1 MNNTLTSN
9 IHLPRWRILIAAMFV
24 NLCIGTNYAFSVWSG
39 PLAEA
44 RGWSMSEV
52 ILAFTIN
59 LAIAPIP
66 MIWGGKIVDKGG
78 AKAAFLIGGSIY
90 GIGFILTSFAT
101 SIAFLYFSYGI
112 LCGFGQAFAYAG
124 ALGNTQRLFPDKR
137 GLATGLVTAANGGAA
152 MITAPLITF
161 LIGSQGSSAA
171 LRYMGISFLIIC
183 VIAGL
188 LTKAAPNGY
197 IPKGWV
203 PPTSKNNGT
212 ATEQADVHWKQMF
225 SNYKFYIILAIFGI
239 GTLSGLMIVSHAS
252 TIGQN
257 MYGLTAAVAAV
268 YVSMYSL
275 SNCLGR
281 LFWGTIS
288 DKIGRY
294 WALSAIF
301 LVITFM
307 LFMMT
312 IGNGATIFAIA
323 VVGMGLCFGGVMGIV
338 PSVVMENFGAK
349 YYGVNYGIIFSGYSL
364 AAFFGPRIGSQ
375 MAEANN
381 GDFTQAFVI
390 AMICGLFGLIL
401 ALTFIFLNKSRAKRA
416 SLAKIK

>member
-1 MNNTLTSN
+1 
-9 IHLPRWRILIAAMFV
+9 MFV

-44 RGWSMSEV
+44 RGWSMGDV

-59 LAIAPIP
+59 MAIAPIP

-78 AKAAFLIGGSIY
+78 AKKAFLIGGSLY
-90 GIGFILTSFAT
+90 GIGFILTRFAT
-101 SIAFLYFSYGI
+101 SVPMLYLSYGV
-112 LCGFGQAFAYAG
+112 LCGLGQAFAYAG

-161 LIGSQGSSAA
+161 LIGNQGSPAA
-171 LRYMGISFLIIC
+171 LRYMGIVFFIVC
-183 VIAGL
+183 IAGGL

-197 IPKGWV
+197 IPAGWT
-203 PPTSKNNGT
+203 PPQSNNSNSAG
-212 ATEQADVHWKQMF
+212 AVNDDVHWKKLF
-225 SNYKFYIILAIFGI
+225 GNYKFYIVLAIFGI

-257 MYGLTAAVAAV
+257 MFGLTAAVAAV

-301 LVITFM
+301 LVVTSM
-307 LFMMT
+307 LLVMT
-312 IGNGATIFAIA
+312 VANSATLFAIA

-349 YYGVNYGIIFSGYSL
+349 FYGVNYGIIFSGYAL

-375 MAEANN
+375 MAAANS
-381 GDFTQAFVI
+381 GDFTQAFII
-390 AMICGLFGLIL
+390 AMICGLFGLG
-401 ALTFIFLNKSRAKRA
+401 LTLLFIFINKSNAKKKSSTTA
-416 SLAKIK
+416 A